1 MKKTKIVA
9 TISDLNCEVDFIRS
23 LFEAGMNVVRLN
35 TAHQSPEETLTI
47 VKNVRAVSNKI
58 ALLLDTKG
66 PEIRTTD
73 IKQPIA
79 VEKHQEVRIYNADS
93 KKEGDSAFNV
103 SYNHFI
109 EEMDVGKIIL
119 VDDGYLELHVT
130 KKYKDYLVCKASH
143 QGVIKNKKSI
153 NVPESAFNLPSLS
166 EKDRLYVQF
175 AIEHD
180 IDFIAHSFVRNKR
193 DLMDIQEII
202 DANNSNVKIIAKIE
216 NQQGVDNI
224 DEILDI
230 AYGIMVAR
238 GDLAIEIPF
247 ERIPSVQNF
256 LIKKGISR
264 RKPVII
270 ATQMLH
276 SMIKEPRPTRAE
288 VNDIANA
295 VWGKTDALM
304 LSGETAFGD
313 FPLESVHTMAKIA
326 YEIESSRKDFHETD
340 LAVVSTDI
348 SAFLSKSAVEASI
361 SLDAKAIICDTTWGR
376 TIRNMAGYRGRKEII
391 AYCYSERTMRELT
404 LSFGVLPEY
413 YADSDSK
420 HDFVKPALKKLLQKE
435 KILPGDRVV
444 VVGGN
449 FGAHHGASYM
459 EISSV
464 KNLT

>member
-256 LIKKGISR
+256 LIKKGIRR

-313 FPLESVHTMAKIA
+313 FPLESV
-326 YEIESSRKDFHETD
+326 
-340 LAVVSTDI
+340 
-348 SAFLSKSAVEASI
+348 
-361 SLDAKAIICDTTWGR
+361 
-376 TIRNMAGYRGRKEII
+376 
-391 AYCYSERTMRELT
+391 
-404 LSFGVLPEY
+404 
-413 YADSDSK
+413 
-420 HDFVKPALKKLLQKE
+420 
-435 KILPGDRVV
+435 
-444 VVGGN
+444 
-449 FGAHHGASYM
+449 
-459 EISSV
+459 
-464 KNLT
+464 